1 MIKQKKNTV
10 IIFLLSMLI
19 MGCSQN
25 KGKDLTL
32 STASYIDF
40 EHSLVNILKENG
52 WIESSTENRQD
63 SFIKWTSK
71 GDEKIKNFIENVN
84 AIQKIEGEKEIE
96 FLYEFA
102 YYQNILEKPVN
113 KEIESKINSF
123 VGNDSFLLIIR
134 SKKGEEKVCFFENK
148 KDKKL
153 IGIVQDAL
161 KNDNEII
168 FYETGLI
175 KSNTPKLTPFGAKNY

>member
-1 MIKQKKNTV
+1 MITQKNNTAT
-10 IIFLLSMLI
+10 IFLLCMLI
-19 MGCSQN
+19 IGCSQN

-32 STASYIDF
+32 STKSYIDY
-40 EHSLVNILKENG
+40 EHSLVDILKKNG
-52 WIESSTENRQD
+52 WIESYTENRQD
-63 SFIKWTSK
+63 SFIKWTKK

-84 AIQKIEGEKEIE
+84 AIQKIEGEKEKE

-102 YYQNILEKPVN
+102 YYQNILEKSEN

-123 VGNDSFLLIIR
+123 LGNDSFLLII
-134 SKKGEEKVCFFENK
+134 KNKQGEEKVYFFENK
-148 KDKKL
+148 KDNKL
-153 IGIVQDAL
+153 IGIIQDAL